1 MRSPEELADAQNLVR
16 GYLTEVN
23 DTKNLEN

>member
-16 GYLTEVN
+16 DYLTEVN